1 MLDSLTFIVLLFH
14 FCPIYLKKKI
24 LKSVYNSRHL
34 NQKGKKKK
42 SKKRY
47 RLQRESWA
55 EKRKKK
61 KEEEERRRR
70 KKEEEET

>member
-1 MLDSLTFIVLLFH
+1 
-14 FCPIYLKKKI
+14 
-24 LKSVYNSRHL
+24 LKSVYNSWHL

-61 KEEEERRRR
+61 KEEEGRRRDLGR
-70 KKEEEET
+70 LDWIVGGSWRRQKQWAKA